1 MPREYALCLKPAKR
15 PACHAGHSVGNGLWN
30 AVSRAVCDPQGNSF
44 AINPSPV
51 YITSL
56 VYLAIISSVVAFGSY
71 LTLLGR
77 IGSARAGYAT
87 VIFPVV
93 ALSISTVFEGYQW
106 TGSAILGLACVLFGN
121 ILMLRG
127 R

>member
-1 MPREYALCLKPAKR
+1 M
-15 PACHAGHSVGNGLWN
+15 
-30 AVSRAVCDPQGNSF
+30 
-44 AINPSPV
+44 
-51 YITSL
+51 
-56 VYLAIISSVVAFGSY
+56 ISSVVAFGSY